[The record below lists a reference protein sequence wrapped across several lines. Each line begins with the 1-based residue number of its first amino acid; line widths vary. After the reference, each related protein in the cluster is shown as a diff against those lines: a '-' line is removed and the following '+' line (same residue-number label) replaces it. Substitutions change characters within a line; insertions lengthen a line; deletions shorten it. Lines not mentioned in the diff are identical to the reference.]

1 MYNLARFDLVSI
13 RLVVWCAQTGSLTR
27 AAQDANLAV
36 AAASRRLRDLE
47 DVLGLRLFERNARG
61 LVVTSS
67 GRVFVKHAIVVLQTM
82 VKMSSELADL
92 QSGVAVHLRLSAST
106 AAIDQFLPGL
116 LAAHAQA
123 FPGVY
128 IELEDQVSAGVVS
141 ALRQGQADVGVFV
154 EGHDTRDLETRLFR
168 RDELVLVMPIG
179 HPLSDQRTPLPF
191 VDALDE
197 HWITLT
203 EGASMLRQ
211 QQMAALASQR
221 TFKLRMQVRSFDAV
235 CNLVTSG
242 LGVALLPKRAVLP
255 ILRAMKLTWRPLLD
269 EWAHR
274 RLLVAMAAGNTDAN
288 VRTFVDFLAE
298 PSQNA
303 NAQAHD

>member
-1 MYNLARFDLVSI
+1 
-13 RLVVWCAQTGSLTR
+13 VWCAQTGSLTR
-27 AAQDANLAV
+27 AALDANLAV

-47 DVLGLRLFERNARG
+47 DVLGSRLFERNARG
-61 LVVTSS
+61 LVVTPG

-82 VKMSSELADL
+82 AKLSSELADL
-92 QSGVAVHLRLSAST
+92 QRGVAVHLRLCAST

-123 FPGVY
+123 YPGVY
-128 IELEDQVSAGVVS
+128 IELEEQVSAGAVS

-154 EGHDTRDLETRLFR
+154 EGPDTRDLETRLFR
-168 RDELVLVMPIG
+168 RDELVLVMPVG
-179 HPLSDQRTPLPF
+179 HRLAGERAPLPF

-203 EGASMLRQ
+203 EGASVLRQ

-221 TFKLRMQVRSFDAV
+221 TFLLRMQVRSFDVV
-235 CNLVTSG
+235 CHLVSSG
-242 LGVALLPKRAVLP
+242 LGVALLPKRAVMP
-255 ILRAMKLTWRPLLD
+255 ILRGMKLTWRPLRD

-274 RLLVAMAAGNTDAN
+274 RLLVAMVAGNTDAN

-303 NAQAHD
+303 NAQAQD